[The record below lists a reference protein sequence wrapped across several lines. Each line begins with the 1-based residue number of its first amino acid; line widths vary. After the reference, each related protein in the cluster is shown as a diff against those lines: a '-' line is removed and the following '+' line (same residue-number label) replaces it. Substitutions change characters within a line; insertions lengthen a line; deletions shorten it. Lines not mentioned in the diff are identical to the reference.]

1 MRTLLAMLSLM
12 IALAINLVV
21 CSSNDRMSGEVFWI
35 GGDVDLPNG
44 AVLRVALSD
53 VSFADAA
60 AIVVAE
66 QLIEDVD
73 SLPQRFSF
81 SFDSGQIE
89 QRNEYSLSARVELDG
104 QLLYINDTV
113 HSVLTGGGPGRSDV
127 AVVSV
132 NSTDPCREPLP
143 GSLGFYDDGRWEGT
157 SIPAGA
163 VATIRLLDVS
173 DPDSPTSVT
182 ETVVEDLTEFPIEFE
197 LPHDGVSVDRHHR
210 YELEAT
216 ITLDGQVLFDDDVY
230 DAQRM
235 LPFAVCPS
243 VDRPLLIEV
252 FRVGE

>member
-21 CSSNDRMSGEVFWI
+21 CSSNERMSGEVFWI
-35 GGDVDLPNG
+35 GGDVELPKG

-53 VSFADAA
+53 VSLADAA
-60 AIVVAE
+60 ALVVAE
-66 QLIEDVD
+66 QVIEDVD

-89 QRNEYSLSARVELDG
+89 QRNDYSLSARVELDG

-113 HSVLTGGGPGRSDV
+113 HSVLTRGSPARSDI

-132 NSTDPCREPLP
+132 SSTDRCREPLA
-143 GSLGFYDDGRWEGT
+143 GSVGFYDDGRWEGT
-157 SIPAGA
+157 SIPSGA

-173 DPDSPTSVT
+173 DPDSPTSVS
-182 ETVVEDLTEFPIEFE
+182 ETVVQDPTEFPIEFE
-197 LPHDGVSVDRHHR
+197 LPHDGVSVDRHRR

-216 ITLDGQVLFDDDVY
+216 ITLDGRVLFDDDVY

-243 VDRPLLIEV
+243 VDRPLFIEV

>member
-1 MRTLLAMLSLM
+1 MRTLLATLPLV
-12 IALAINLVV
+12 IALAINLVA
-21 CSSNDRMSGEVFWI
+21 CSSTGRMSGEVFWI

-53 VSFADAA
+53 VSFADSS

-66 QLIEDVD
+66 QVIEDVD
-73 SLPQRFSF
+73 SLPQQFSL
-81 SFDSGQIE
+81 SFDRGEIE
-89 QRNEYSLSARVELDG
+89 QRNDYSLSARVELDG

-113 HSVLTGGGPGRSDV
+113 HSVLTGGSPSRSDI
-127 AVVSV
+127 ALVSI

-143 GSLGFYDDGRWEGT
+143 GSVGFYDDGRWEGT
-157 SIPAGA
+157 SIPSGA

-173 DPDSPTSVT
+173 DPNSPISVT
-182 ETVVEDLTEFPIEFE
+182 ETVVEDLSEFPIEFE

-216 ITLDGQVLFDDDVY
+216 ITLDGRVLFDDDVH
-230 DAQRM
+230 DAQWM

-243 VDRPLLIEV
+243 VDRPLFIEV

>member
-1 MRTLLAMLSLM
+1 MRTLLATLSLV
-12 IALAINLVV
+12 IALGINLVA
-21 CSSNDRMSGEVFWI
+21 CSSTGRMSGEVFWI
-35 GGDVDLPNG
+35 GGDVDLPKG

-53 VSFADAA
+53 VSFADSS

-81 SFDSGQIE
+81 SFDRGQIE
-89 QRNEYSLSARVELDG
+89 QRNDYSLSARVELDG
-104 QLLYINDTV
+104 QLLYIDDTV
-113 HSVLTGGGPGRSDV
+113 HSVLTGGSPPRSDI
-127 AVVSV
+127 AVISI

-143 GSLGFYDDGRWEGT
+143 GSVGYYDDGRWEGT
-157 SIPAGA
+157 TIPSGA

-173 DPDSPTSVT
+173 DPNSPASVT
-182 ETVVEDLTEFPIEFE
+182 ETVVEDPTEFPIEFE
-197 LPHDGVSVDRHHR
+197 LPHGGVSVDRHHR

-216 ITLDGQVLFDDDVY
+216 ITLDGRVLFDDDVH

-235 LPFAVCPS
+235 VPFAVCPS
-243 VDRPLLIEV
+243 VDRPLFIEV

>member
-1 MRTLLAMLSLM
+1 MRTLLATLWL
-12 IALAINLVV
+12 ALGLAINLVA
-21 CSSNDRMSGEVFWI
+21 CSSTDRMWGEVFWI
-35 GGDVDLPNG
+35 GGDVDLPKG

-53 VSFADAA
+53 VSFADTA

-66 QLIEDVD
+66 QVIEDVD

-89 QRNEYSLSARVELDG
+89 QRNDYSLSARIELDG

-113 HSVLTGGGPGRSDV
+113 HSVLTRGSPGRSDI

-132 NSTDPCREPLP
+132 NSTDPCRAPLP
-143 GSLGFYDDGRWEGT
+143 GSVGFYDDGRWEGT
-157 SIPAGA
+157 TIPSGA
-163 VATIRLLDVS
+163 VATICMLDVS
-173 DPDSPTSVT
+173 DPDSPTSVA
-182 ETVVEDLTEFPIEFE
+182 ETVVHDPSEFPIEFE

-216 ITLDGQVLFDDDVY
+216 ITLDGRVLFDDDVH

-235 LPFAVCPS
+235 LPFEVCPS
-243 VDRPLLIEV
+243 VDRPLFIEV
-252 FRVGE
+252 FRVGP